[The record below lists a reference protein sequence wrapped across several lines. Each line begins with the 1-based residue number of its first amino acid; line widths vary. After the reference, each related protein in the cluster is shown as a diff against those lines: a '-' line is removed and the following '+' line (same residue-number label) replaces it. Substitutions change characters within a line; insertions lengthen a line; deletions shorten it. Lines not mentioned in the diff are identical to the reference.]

1 MSHKKNIKFDW
12 AIKRLLRN
20 KANYKILEGFL
31 SELLREDVIILNIG
45 ESEGNQDSAEDK
57 FNRVDIM
64 VENTHDEI
72 FLIELQ
78 NSSEADYFMRMLYGV
93 SRAITNHIQQGSD
106 YIKVRK
112 VYSINIVYFEIG
124 QGSDYVYHGLNEFR
138 GIHHNDLLQLS
149 TKQKAYFGKD
159 AISHLYPEYYI
170 IKVNGFDDVAKDT
183 LDEWIYYLKNDV
195 ILDEFKAKGLPEA
208 RQILQIDALSA
219 QERAAYYR
227 HIDMLLLEKNAI
239 SDSKNEGLAEGRAEG
254 RAEGEAER
262 KTLKVAIEKEKAER
276 KTLEAAIEKEKA
288 EREALEAAIA
298 KEKAE
303 REALEAAIEK
313 EKAERKALEAARE
326 KEKAEREAL
335 ESEIAKLKRLYDKQ

>member
-1 MSHKKNIKFDW
+1 MGCQKNIKFDW

-20 KANYKILEGFL
+20 KANFRILEGFL

-64 VENTHDEI
+64 VENTRDEI

-106 YIKVRK
+106 YSNVRK

-124 QGSDYVYHGLNEFR
+124 HGSDYVYRGINEFR
-138 GIHHNDLLQLS
+138 GIHHDDLLQLS

-159 AISHLYPEYYI
+159 AVSHLYPEYYI
-170 IKVNGFDDVAKDT
+170 IKVNGFNDVANDT

-195 ILDEFKAKGLPEA
+195 IFDEFKAKGLPEA
-208 RQILQIDALSA
+208 RKILRIDALSA
-219 QERAAYYR
+219 QERAAYDH

-239 SDSKNEGLAEGRAEG
+239 SESKNEGFVEGLAKGEAE
-254 RAEGEAER
+254 RKALEAALEKEKAEGEAER
-262 KTLKVAIEKEKAER
+262 RV
-276 KTLEAAIEKEKA
+276 LEAALEKEKA
-288 EREALEAAIA
+288 EREALEA
-298 KEKAE
+298 
-303 REALEAAIEK
+303 
-313 EKAERKALEAARE
+313 
-326 KEKAEREAL
+326 
-335 ESEIAKLKRLYDKQ
+335 EIAKLKRLYGEK

>member
-1 MSHKKNIKFDW
+1 MRRQKNIKFDW

-20 KANYKILEGFL
+20 KANFRILEGFL
-31 SELLREDVIILNIG
+31 SELLREDVVILNIG
-45 ESEGNQDSAEDK
+45 ESEGNQDSVEDK

-64 VENTHDEI
+64 VENTRDEI

-106 YIKVRK
+106 YSNVRK

-124 QGSDYVYHGLNEFR
+124 HGSDYVYRGINEFR
-138 GIHHNDLLQLS
+138 GIHHDDLLQLS

-159 AISHLYPEYYI
+159 AISHLYTEYYI
-170 IKVNGFDDVAKDT
+170 IKVNGFNDVAKDT

-208 RQILQIDALSA
+208 RKILRIDALSK
-219 QERAAYYR
+219 QERAAYDH

-239 SDSKNEGLAEGRAEG
+239 SDSKNEGRAEGLAEG

-262 KTLKVAIEKEKAER
+262 K
-276 KTLEAAIEKEKA
+276 
-288 EREALEAAIA
+288 ALEAA
-298 KEKAE
+298 
-303 REALEAAIEK
+303 L
-313 EKAERKALEAARE
+313 E

-335 ESEIAKLKRLYDKQ
+335 ESEIAKLRRLYDKL